1 MRKWLYAPPAIVLG
15 LFLLIAGVSLA
26 PKPVFADCNCS
37 ITASAIVA
45 TESLCNYV
53 KGRGLQCTYSG
64 GTCNC
69 SGAVPIITSSDQC
82 NEDGVKSAYGG
93 PGISFSANC
102 TWSETSGNPNTG
114 LSQQQIDAANGAT
127 VGTNTPPAPTT
138 ATPNAATSTSGC
150 NPSDYKAPG
159 GLLADVTNTACTAC
173 GQCTIADI
181 FIVGNTVTK
190 LILGLS
196 GSIMLLMMIY
206 AGFLFLTS
214 SGNSG
219 QIDTAKKII
228 FGAVIGLVI
237 VFAAYTAVQF
247 ILGALGVPNVPEVF
261 SRPFLTAAKK

>member
-26 PKPVFADCNCS
+26 PKPVFAGCCIYGTNSTVSGDYCSGDPDCNPPIAPGKSGSCNQVVNTC
-37 ITASAIVA
+37 TA
-45 TESLCNYV
+45 
-53 KGRGLQCTYSG
+53 
-64 GTCNC
+64 
-69 SGAVPIITSSDQC
+69 P
-82 NEDGVKSAYGG
+82 
-93 PGISFSANC
+93 P
-102 TWSETSGNPNTG
+102 
-114 LSQQQIDAANGAT
+114 AA
-127 VGTNTPPAPTT
+127 APTT
-138 ATPNAATSTSGC
+138 AAPASTAATSTSGC

-247 ILGALGVPNVPEVF
+247 ILGALGVPNVPEIF